1 MVSYSSDLKRG
12 LAHVD
17 FERRKQNKFTA
28 NAALISHEIITCS
41 HISAAFSRASA
52 RMQAIA

>member
-28 NAALISHEIITCS
+28 NAALISHYIITL

-52 RMQAIA
+52 HMQAIA